1 MSRPNQMR
9 PLLESARQSGNWQ
22 PLVDAVPYARWF
34 GLLLE
39 PKDGE
44 LICHL
49 RFQDMLVGNASLP
62 ALHGGTLGGLL
73 ESAAVF
79 QLLYQAE
86 SIVLPKII
94 NVTVD
99 YLRSARAVD
108 TFATGVIT
116 KQGRRVTSV
125 RALAWQE
132 DRSKPVATANAHFLV
147 DDGS

>member
-1 MSRPNQMR
+1 VSKPSQMR
-9 PLLESARQSGNWQ
+9 PLLEAARTTGNWQ
-22 PLVDAVPYARWF
+22 PLVDAVPYARWL

-44 LICHL
+44 LVCHM
-49 RFQDMLVGNASLP
+49 RFQDMLVGNYTIP
-62 ALHGGTLGGLL
+62 ALHGGALGGLL
-73 ESAAVF
+73 ESAAAF
-79 QLLYQAE
+79 QLLFEHE

-108 TFATGVIT
+108 TFATGIIT

-125 RALAWQE
+125 RAVAWQE
-132 DRSKPVATANAHFLV
+132 DRNKPVATANAHFLV